1 MSVKFDPDNL
11 RKHLVDLIVA
21 SSRRIDLSW
30 AVENRA
36 LEGCGVSILDCC
48 LQCFLVGLF
57 DFGNELL
64 PKAQEFFR
72 AAVDSGEIPR
82 RYQHG
87 GTEQIR
93 FKNFALCNWLLNGR
107 NDLQHLKESVRWAE
121 VGFAEHGDDDAPD
134 VQLSLAPY
142 LEAEEY
148 EVLIA
153 RFEHAKLK
161 PPKRMSS
168 IRSEGTMAYV
178 LAKYRLG
185 ASYTE
190 SDAQAALNAFL
201 KRCVP
206 AWLGHQG
213 NYRAVARWMKIAF
226 WKPGDDPI
234 AAYLKC
240 YDYLPFDPPPYAPS
254 AVAGTT

>member
-1 MSVKFDPDNL
+1 MSCCPRLKNSFVPQS
-11 RKHLVDLIVA
+11 IVA
-21 SSRRIDLSW
+21 RFRDAINTAETGPQSASRTS
-30 AVENRA
+30 
-36 LEGCGVSILDCC
+36 
-48 LQCFLVGLF
+48 
-57 DFGNELL
+57 
-64 PKAQEFFR
+64 P
-72 AAVDSGEIPR
+72 
-82 RYQHG
+82 
-87 GTEQIR
+87 
-93 FKNFALCNWLLNGR
+93 LCNWLLNGR

-201 KRCVP
+201 KHCVP

-240 YDYLPFDPPPYAPS
+240 YDYLPFDPPPYARG

>member
-1 MSVKFDPDNL
+1 M
-11 RKHLVDLIVA
+11 
-21 SSRRIDLSW
+21 
-30 AVENRA
+30 
-36 LEGCGVSILDCC
+36 EGCGVSILDCC

-82 RYQHG
+82 GYHRG
-87 GTEQIR
+87 ATEAIR
-93 FKNFALCNWLLNGR
+93 FENFALCNWLLDGR
-107 NDLQHLKESVRWAE
+107 NDLSRLKDSVRWME
-121 VGFAEHGDDDAPD
+121 VWFDEHGDEHPPS

-142 LEAEEY
+142 FEAEEY

-161 PPKRMSS
+161 PPKRLAC
-168 IRSEGTMAYV
+168 IRGEGTMAYV
-178 LAKYRLG
+178 LAKLRLG
-185 ASYTE
+185 SSYAE

-201 KRCVP
+201 KRSVP

-213 NYRAVARWMKIAF
+213 NYRRAARWMKIAF

-234 AAYLKC
+234 ATCLKC
-240 YDYLPFDPPPYAPS
+240 YDYLPFNPPPYTPR